1 MLSNNKTHKYLLFLA
16 FVFFF
21 PLISFGQA
29 KILESVLKKNEI
41 GKVYSFDSSTKKNG
55 CDKIFITYLGRIKM
69 SEGKE
74 IYILSWSRIWGKN
87 RHTSGTIFIYDNA
100 NKCIGKYT
108 LGSSLDLPAKFEN
121 GNLIFKNKNKSN
133 CDSTLVT
140 KIDFSKGIPKD
151 IFIKCKG
158 SGGDIYSFSKD
169 K

>member
-1 MLSNNKTHKYLLFLA
+1 MFLA
-16 FVFFF
+16 FAFFF
-21 PLISFGQA
+21 QVISFGQA
-29 KILESVLKKNEI
+29 KILKSVLKKNDI
-41 GKVYSFDSSTKKNG
+41 GKVYSFDSSTKKDG
-55 CDKIFITYLGRIKM
+55 FDKIFIRYLGRIKM

-74 IYILSWSRIWGKN
+74 INVLSWSRIWGKN
-87 RHTSGTIFIYDNA
+87 RHTSGTIYIYDNV

-108 LGSSLDLPAKFEN
+108 LGSSLDLPAKIEN
-121 GNLIFKNKNKSN
+121 KILIFKNKNKSN

-158 SGGDIYSFSKD
+158 SSGDIYSFSMD